1 MKNYL
6 LSTVVV
12 FGIAA
17 FSSNVQAQDMNEMK
31 KQREALKTSTDLMDK
46 RMELLKEQQNY
57 EKKQSTANSLNNKAD
72 KRADGFS
79 NEDDAATVAKNAKNA
94 AKALKKSES
103 ANKDLQRSNS
113 KIIDIE
119 GDIRKLELKLS
130 SMDYVVEVKQK

>member
-6 LSTVVV
+6 LSTIVV

-17 FSSNVQAQDMNEMK
+17 FSSTVQAQDMNEMK

-46 RMELLKEQQNY
+46 RMELLKEQQNN

-79 NEDDAATVAKNAKNA
+79 NEDDAAAVAKNAKNA

-119 GDIRKLELKLS
+119 GDIRKLELKLN
-130 SMDYVVEVKQK
+130 SMDYVVEVKEK